1 MHYKNR
7 MISEPNEPPNDFAE
21 LRNFI
26 LEKKVVMAKKTKNT
40 KSRQTKK
47 IDFMSG
53 QKGYSVDDY
62 NDTGPTSAFFKSGAT
77 SKSIHDA

>member
-1 MHYKNR
+1 MFHKNR

-26 LEKKVVMAKKTKNT
+26 LEKKVAMPKKTKNA

-47 IDFMSG
+47 IDFMYG
-53 QKGYSVDDY
+53 
-62 NDTGPTSAFFKSGAT
+62 
-77 SKSIHDA
+77 